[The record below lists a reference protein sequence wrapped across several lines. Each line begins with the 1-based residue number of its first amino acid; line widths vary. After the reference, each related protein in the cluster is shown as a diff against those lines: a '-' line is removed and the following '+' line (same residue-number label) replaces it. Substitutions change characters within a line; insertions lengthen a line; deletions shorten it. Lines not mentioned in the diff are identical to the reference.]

1 MIKYNEDKL
10 VVVSV
15 HGEISSPKIR
25 DTPYRLG
32 FDGVA
37 RVGAGTGGITYNV
50 RVGDPAFGWA
60 ADHVE
65 PAVSSKHKDD
75 MENGA
80 YNFLSCI
87 GNEARIIS
95 GDGKGSTGVVV
106 GKHGGVEH
114 VMIDFAPEI
123 LDQLAIGDKILV
135 KAVGQG
141 MELSDFPGVRV
152 MNLSPRL
159 LEAMELDTSKEG
171 KLRVPVSAMVPA
183 VLMGSGLGSPTSE
196 RGDYD
201 ITTQDKEFIREQG
214 LDTLK
219 LGDLVAITDMSGD
232 YGRSYQRGSL
242 IIGVIIHGDS
252 NIAGHGPGVTG
263 LFSSNAGEIEPF
275 VDKGANLASLL
286 KLREDF

>member
-1 MIKYNEDKL
+1 MNYNGDQL

-37 RVGAGTGGITYNV
+37 RVGASTGGITYNV

-65 PAVSSKHKDD
+65 PTVSSKNKDD

-95 GDGKGSTGVVV
+95 GDGKGATGTVV

-141 MELSDFPGVRV
+141 MELLDFPNVRISN
-152 MNLSPRL
+152 MSPRL
-159 LEAMELDTSKEG
+159 LEAMQLNTSAEG

-201 ITTQDKEFIREQG
+201 ITTQDREFIREEG
-214 LDTLK
+214 LDKLR
-219 LGDLVAITDMSGD
+219 LGDLVAIQDMSGD
-232 YGRSYQRGSL
+232 YGRSYQRGAV
-242 IIGVIIHGDS
+242 IIGAIIHGDS

-263 LFSSNAGEIEPF
+263 LMSSNHGDIEPF
-275 VDKGANLASLL
+275 IDEKANLAGLL